1 MVGLCADMEE
11 MGRDV
16 GDCTSIVVRHHGAQ
30 CAPPLRSE
38 RRRGGGADEVPSW
51 CGGTLRVGEVEN
63 AGHGLQTE
71 RVVVH
76 VHRCEGGRVRVLIR
90 RPRGGRL
97 ECVKD
102 L

>member
-1 MVGLCADMEE
+1 
-11 MGRDV
+11 MGPSV
-16 GDCTSIVVRHHGAQ
+16 HLPSSQSGG
-30 CAPPLRSE
+30 
-38 RRRGGGADEVPSW
+38 GGGADEVPGW

-76 VHRCEGGRVRVLIR
+76 VHGREGGRVRVLIR

-97 ECVKD
+97 DCVKD